1 MDFFTCF
8 TREKTPQNNFSSQ
21 NFSVENNYCLYF
33 QARIV
38 DTPCNEMHTD
48 AFIAEVRQI
57 GSELGINPLVI
68 QGEELNEKGFGG
80 T

>member
-1 MDFFTCF
+1 M
-8 TREKTPQNNFSSQ
+8 
-21 NFSVENNYCLYF
+21 
-33 QARIV
+33 

-57 GSELGINPLVI
+57 GSEVGITPLII

>member
-1 MDFFTCF
+1 MEFLKI
-8 TREKTPQNNFSSQ
+8 E
-21 NFSVENNYCLYF
+21 YICLIKK
-33 QARIV
+33 QKISARIV

-57 GSELGINPLVI
+57 GSELGITPLVI